1 MKLSLF
7 TEIMAKKKKFRNESR
22 GQKNIAF
29 PETVKHILLTQ
40 KGMHIKKEA
49 VDKEWTWNLS
59 WVLFLA
65 ALVLDRTMQC
75 PGLHVP

>member
-1 MKLSLF
+1 
-7 TEIMAKKKKFRNESR
+7 MAKKKKFRNESR

-49 VDKEWTWNLS
+49 VDKE
-59 WVLFLA
+59 
-65 ALVLDRTMQC
+65 
-75 PGLHVP
+75 